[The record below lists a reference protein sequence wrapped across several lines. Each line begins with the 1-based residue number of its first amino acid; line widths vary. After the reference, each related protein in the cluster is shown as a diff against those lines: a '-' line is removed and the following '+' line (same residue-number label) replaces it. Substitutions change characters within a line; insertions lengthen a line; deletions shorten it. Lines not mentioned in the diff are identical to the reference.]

1 MVTFTISIVAVTATE
16 KTRNKDIVQL
26 GCNSFITLTRRFCS
40 LRTDTNKGI
49 VSLVILS
56 CVIAIGIRNAIE
68 CSLIQSCR
76 YIFRRTD
83 SSGNIVSTI
92 DGLNQNI
99 MMVSTNVNKGR
110 FTDIGLTRTTIHIA
124 TNDNLCMKMEE
135 GRRKK
140 EECR

>member
-1 MVTFTISIVAVTATE
+1 MNIVAVTATE
-16 KTRNKDIVQL
+16 KVTNKDVVQL
-26 GCNSFITLTRRFCS
+26 SGNSIITLSRRFCC

-56 CVIAIGIRNAIE
+56 FVIAIGISNAIE
-68 CSLIQSCR
+68 CSLIQFCR

-92 DGLNQNI
+92 DGINQNI

-110 FTDIGLTRTTIHIA
+110 FTDIGLTGTAKHIA
-124 TNDNLCMKMEE
+124 TNDNLCLHK
-135 GRRKK
+135 RCRQAKK
-140 EECR
+140 QYDG